1 MESPILEN
9 GTTAVKTTGFS
20 SAQAADVIPVIGAV
34 ICQELGIETDDIEA
48 DTDLRQE
55 GLTSLTALMI
65 TVKLLEEHGIDLG
78 PGTLKENYSLCL
90 LQKALSRKERSVTS
104 PKVQH
109 VRFDLPS
116 PVAKLAPVATQV
128 MPTISVEDSEGVIPK
143 VMDIIAQEMELDE
156 IEFSDTAEW
165 ANLGLDSIMSLAIC
179 GRLREELEIEVEN
192 TVFAEYESVGAFKEH
207 LSQGHLT
214 S

>member
-1 MESPILEN
+1 MENLITGQGSAATKVPASGPIEE
-9 GTTAVKTTGFS
+9 
-20 SAQAADVIPVIGAV
+20 ADIIPVIGAV

-65 TVKLLEEHGIDLG
+65 TVKLLEDHGIDLG

-90 LQKALSRKERSVTS
+90 LQKALSRKAPAVIS
-104 PKVQH
+104 PKAQQ
-109 VRFDLPS
+109 VRFDLP
-116 PVAKLAPVATQV
+116 APVATPV
-128 MPTISVEDSEGVIPK
+128 TPSISDEDADGVVPK
-143 VMDIIAQEMELDE
+143 VMEIIAIEMELDE
-156 IEFSDTAEW
+156 ADFPDTAEW

-179 GRLREELEIEVEN
+179 GRLREELDMEVES
-192 TVFAEYESVGAFKEH
+192 TVFSEYESVGAFKKH
-207 LSQGHLT
+207 LSQGQLA